1 MRQPL
6 SREAIAAAAR
16 EILVNEGL
24 HSVSLRRVA
33 ASLGVTAPAL
43 YAHVVDKRDL
53 LQGIAEKEFE
63 SLLERFRAVADGDAV
78 DRLRRQARSYIEY
91 ACENP
96 DLFRAMFLFRPELT
110 SEERGDSPP
119 LATRVLQAFT
129 ETVRAGVEAGSF
141 SPDPDPRLLALTVW
155 TAAHGAAT
163 ALLSGPSLDVELQ
176 ARLPDCAVDTLIAGL
191 THQAKSNSHGVV
203 S

>member
-6 SREAIAAAAR
+6 SREAISAAAR

-33 ASLGVTAPAL
+33 GSLGVTAPAL

-53 LQGIAEKEFE
+53 LQGIAEQEFE
-63 SLLERFRAVADGDAV
+63 SLLDRFRSIADADPV
-78 DRLRRQARSYIEY
+78 ERLRKQGRTYIEY

-110 SEERGDSPP
+110 SEGRGDAPP
-119 LATRVLQAFT
+119 LASRALQSFT
-129 ETVRAGVEAGSF
+129 DTVRAGVDQGRFPS
-141 SPDPDPRLLALTVW
+141 DTDPRLLGLTVW
-155 TAAHGAAT
+155 TAVHGAAT
-163 ALLSGPSLDVELQ
+163 ALLSGPQLDVELQ
-176 ARLPDCAVDTLIAGL
+176 ARLPDAAVDAVIGGICMNDKQLE
-191 THQAKSNSHGVV
+191 QGVV
-203 S
+203 